1 MQPFTEGSSF
11 SIGIFPNASMM
22 MHSCIK
28 NTRLTFSDDNV
39 LTILART
46 KVRILVYVHYCR

>member
-1 MQPFTEGSSF
+1 MHHTPLYYVTWRVAF

-46 KVRILVYVHYCR
+46 KVRI